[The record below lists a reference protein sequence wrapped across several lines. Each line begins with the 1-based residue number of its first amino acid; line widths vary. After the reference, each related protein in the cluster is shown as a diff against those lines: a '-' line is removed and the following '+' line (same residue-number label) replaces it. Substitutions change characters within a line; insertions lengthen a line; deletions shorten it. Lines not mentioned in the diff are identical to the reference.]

1 MARPT
6 LTITSKNYGSWS
18 LRGWFLCRLAGL
30 DFDEVQQD
38 AADPATR
45 AELLLLSSSFRV
57 PWLHLD
63 GIDAWDT
70 LAIAEL
76 LHERFPEAQLYPAD
90 PAARAH
96 CRSVCGEMHAGF
108 ANLRSALPMNIRAR
122 FGNFPVWSAA
132 RGDIDRI
139 VEIWHKCLAAS
150 GGPWLFG
157 ERPTAADA
165 MYAPVCTRFV
175 TYGIEV
181 DPVLERYCT
190 TVLGH
195 PAMREWIAAAEAE
208 HDAIEE
214 LDAEF

>member
-1 MARPT
+1 M
-6 LTITSKNYGSWS
+6 
-18 LRGWFLCRLAGL
+18 
-30 DFDEVQQD
+30 
-38 AADPATR
+38 
-45 AELLLLSSSFRV
+45 
-57 PWLHLD
+57 
-63 GIDAWDT
+63 
-70 LAIAEL
+70 
-76 LHERFPEAQLYPAD
+76 YPAD